1 MSVREASKQP
11 VLRRY
16 EGYGLLGG
24 LGLGLLVGVLISGP
38 HFHEWPAMMS
48 LAVIFGGAAIGAA
61 IGRLAV
67 GIAVGS
73 LASGTGSGAGPGGGV
88 DVSDGGG
95 GGDASG
101 GDGGG
106 DGGA

>member
-1 MSVREASKQP
+1 MKTDQAHETSKKP

-24 LGLGLLVGVLISGP
+24 LGLGVFVGVLISGP
-38 HFHEWPAMMS
+38 HFYEWSAALS
-48 LAVIFGGAAIGAA
+48 LAVIFGAGVAGAA
-61 IGRLAV
+61 IGRLAA

-73 LASGTGSGAGPGGGV
+73 LAGGAGSGAGPAASV

-95 GGDASG
+95 GGDAS
-101 GDGGG
+101 DG